1 MGPLPRKTPIVA
13 IATAPGRAG
22 VGVVR
27 ISGDDLSGLL
37 TAITKKTLRPRYAE
51 LISLRNHEAQ
61 LIDSCL
67 AIYFPGPHSFTGE
80 DVLEL
85 QCHGGPQLLDLV
97 VARCLELGKEMGL
110 AIADPGEFSLRAFL
124 NGKIDLAQAE
134 AIADLID
141 AQSQAAVMGAAR
153 SLQGDFSSDINQL
166 VDALT
171 QLRILVESTLDFPE
185 EEIEFLENAHART
198 HLDEIQQRVSAL
210 LGAARQGRILRDG
223 VQLVLVGAPNVGK
236 SSLLNRLAGEEVAIV
251 TPIAGTT
258 RDRIKQSISLDGVPI
273 HIVDTAGL
281 RHTTDE
287 VESKGIE
294 RSWASIRA
302 ADLVLFL
309 DAPEADSSQDPGSK
323 SDLYAEVA
331 AALPPG
337 CRALRVLNKADLIAS
352 TDSVAAQADILVSAK
367 TGFGIAEL
375 KSALLAAGGWHAG
388 QEGLVISRQRHIDCL
403 MRAEESLTRAN
414 AYAQEG
420 NRALELFAEELRLA
434 QEHLG
439 QITGRL
445 LPDDLLGKIFS
456 QFCIGK

>member
-1 MGPLPRKTPIVA
+1 MGPLPRKIPIVA
-13 IATAPGRAG
+13 IATAPGKAG
-22 VGVVR
+22 IGVVR
-27 ISGDDLSGLL
+27 ISGDDLKGFV
-37 TAITKKTLRPRYAE
+37 TAVTKKTLRPRYAA
-51 LISLRNHEAQ
+51 LVSLHNHQAQ

-67 AIYFPGPHSFTGE
+67 AIYFPAPHSFTGE

-97 VARCLELGKEMGL
+97 VARCLELGRDMGL
-110 AIADPGEFSLRAFL
+110 AIAEPGEFSLRAFL

-141 AQSQAAVMGAAR
+141 AQSQAAAVGAAR
-153 SLQGDFSSDINQL
+153 SLQGDFSNDINEL
-166 VDALT
+166 VSALT

-198 HLDEIQQRVSAL
+198 HLDEIMQRVSAL

-258 RDRIKQSISLDGVPI
+258 RDRVKQSISLDGVPL
-273 HIVDTAGL
+273 HIIDTAGL

-287 VESKGIE
+287 VEAKGIE
-294 RSWASIRA
+294 RSWASIRT
-302 ADLVLFL
+302 ADIVLFL
-309 DAPEADSSQDPGSK
+309 DAPERRQSQDPGIY

-331 AALPPG
+331 AAVPPG
-337 CRALRVLNKADLIAS
+337 CCALRVLNKADLIAP
-352 TDSVAAQADILVSAK
+352 TELVATQADILVSAK

-375 KSALLAAGGWHAG
+375 KSAILAAVGWHTG
-388 QEGLVISRQRHIDCL
+388 QEDVVISRQRHIDCL
-403 MRAEESLTRAN
+403 MRAEESLSRAN